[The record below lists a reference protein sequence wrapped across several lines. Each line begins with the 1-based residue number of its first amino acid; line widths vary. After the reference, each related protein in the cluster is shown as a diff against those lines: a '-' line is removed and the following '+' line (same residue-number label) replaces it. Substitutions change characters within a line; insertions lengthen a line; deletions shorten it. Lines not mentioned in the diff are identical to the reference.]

1 MTNYTKQARAGIVR
15 EVALLHCDNVGAT
28 VEWERP
34 QDTWLGKREWSVS
47 FHYTDASGREYWGT
61 VFVTG
66 TVELYT
72 RNTRTGMGM
81 LVSQR
86 SKLTARMGL
95 SDTGRYLI
103 QCERRT
109 DAYQHDPAE
118 SDSRA
123 GYTDS
128 GPVNQDEALYTD
140 EPKTIDCTP
149 SWSATARM
157 LIALMDN
164 GTDAGKA
171 MARAEITRMGALL
184 DHFVK
189 QGAAG

>member
-1 MTNYTKQARAGIVR
+1 MTNYTKQTRAGIVR

-34 QDTWLGKREWSVS
+34 QDMWLGKREWSVS

-72 RNTRTGMGM
+72 RNTRTGTGV

-103 QCERRT
+103 QCERKGATQT
-109 DAYQHDPAE
+109 DA
-118 SDSRA
+118 
-123 GYTDS
+123 S
-128 GPVNQDEALYTD
+128 G
-140 EPKTIDCTP
+140 TIDCTP
-149 SWSATARM
+149 SWTATARM

-164 GTDAGKA
+164 GTDTGKA
-171 MARAEITRMGALL
+171 TARAEITRMGALL
-184 DHFVK
+184 DRFISERSN
-189 QGAAG
+189 

>member
-1 MTNYTKQARAGIVR
+1 MTNYTKQTRAGIVR

-34 QDTWLGKREWSVS
+34 QDMWLGKREWSVS

-61 VFVTG
+61 VFITG

-72 RNTRTGMGM
+72 RNSRTGHGR
-81 LVSQR
+81 LVAAGHKR
-86 SKLTARMGL
+86 LERTGL

-103 QCERRT
+103 QCGRNAARDAVTAESIATVERANRT
-109 DAYQHDPAE
+109 DEDVE
-118 SDSRA
+118 R
-123 GYTDS
+123 GIRKV
-128 GPVNQDEALYTD
+128 G
-140 EPKTIDCTP
+140 TIDCTP
-149 SWSATARM
+149 SWSETARM

-164 GTDAGKA
+164 GSDTGKA
-171 MARAEITRMGALL
+171 TARAEITRMGALL